1 MIMMNDLSHRLAL
14 KDRLPRTWLPFFE
27 RHGNFT
33 AAQLAAIPH
42 VLDGH
47 NVMLCAATASGKT
60 EAALAPLIERH
71 CPPLRSR
78 SLRILYL
85 TPTRALVSDL
95 AARLASPLEALD
107 ISLGVK
113 TSDLNTFRPR
123 HPPDVLLTTPES
135 ADSLLATHA
144 RLLAS
149 LRAVIID
156 ELHLFDGT
164 PRGDQ
169 MRILLQRIRRIREHA
184 AARGDAEDAIIQ
196 YVALSASLGAPA
208 AVAARYFGDAH
219 VVQAPGSRSLAAEL
233 LPLSPVVSDE
243 LLAYL
248 QTFRQRG
255 WRKALVFC
263 NSRAEIEAYATAIR
277 GRPPFGEA
285 VYVHYSN
292 LDPRHRREIEQRFA
306 AAPAAICLASSTLEL
321 GIDVGDIDVIILI
334 GPPGNVA
341 SFTQRI
347 GRGNRRSG
355 VMRLAGFYRTT
366 LEQLL
371 FEALVDT
378 DTATDTRIKV
388 AAMDTASET
397 ADDNT
402 SSQSVQTV
410 QNPCALF
417 RPAVAVQQI
426 FSLIKQSPTAA
437 VRLAELAR
445 LFDGLLSRDDLAAI
459 IGELT
464 QRGYLKEGRPG
475 EWRAGERLNDLVD
488 QQASSRPGP
497 SIHSNIAGSNAPA
510 VVIRDQ
516 HTQEVVAR
524 VDPLWL
530 GREMLTLEGR
540 PINVEWSDG
549 EVMLVS
555 SARRLDAAEP
565 LFYRSERQ
573 LLSYEL
579 AQLLQGRLGLAPGM
593 APFVAVPD
601 GWLWFHFLGDLYGR
615 AALDLLRYKIPAGE
629 TTNVGLCIR
638 LPDEP
643 RALPEW
649 PAAQVTR
656 YLQDNY
662 RSYEPL
668 LALGPF
674 QHLLPL
680 KLRRRA
686 VVEQFDQPRFL
697 AALAALHPVVAPE
710 ELGEELAELIEDD

>member
-1 MIMMNDLSHRLAL
+1 MIMISDLAIRLAL
-14 KDRLPRTWLPFFE
+14 KNRLPRTWLPFFE
-27 RHGNFT
+27 RHGTFT
-33 AAQLAAIPH
+33 TTQLAAIPQI
-42 VLDGH
+42 LEGH

-60 EAALAPLIERH
+60 EAALAPLIERY

-78 SLRILYL
+78 RLHILYL

-95 AARLASPLEALD
+95 AARLASPLETLG

-113 TSDLNTFRPR
+113 TSDLNSFRAAR
-123 HPPDVLLTTPES
+123 PPDVLLTTPES
-135 ADSLLATHA
+135 ADSLLAAHA
-144 RLLAS
+144 RLLAP

-169 MRILLQRIRRIREHA
+169 LRVLLRRIRRIREHA
-184 AARGDAEDAIIQ
+184 AARGDAEDAAVQ
-196 YVALSASLGAPA
+196 FVALSASLDEPA
-208 AVAARYFGDAH
+208 AVAARYFDGAR
-219 VVQAPGSRSLAAEL
+219 VVQAPGNRALTAEL

-263 NSRAEIEAYATAIR
+263 NSRAEIEAYATAVR
-277 GRPPFGEA
+277 GRAPFGEA

-306 AAPAAICLASSTLEL
+306 TAPAAICFASSTLEL
-321 GIDVGDIDVIILI
+321 GIDIGDIDVIILI

-355 VMRLAGFYRTT
+355 MMRLAGFYRTR
-366 LEQLL
+366 LEQLV
-371 FEALVDT
+371 FEALLD
-378 DTATDTRIKV
+378 DQRPV
-388 AAMDTASET
+388 ADGRQGDQENDAGSL
-397 ADDNT
+397 
-402 SSQSVQTV
+402 SLPVSRS
-410 QNPCALF
+410 PCLPF
-417 RPAVAVQQI
+417 RPAIAVQQV

-437 VRLAELAR
+437 VRLAELVS
-445 LFDGLLSRDDLAAI
+445 LFDGLLSRGDLAAI
-459 IGELT
+459 VGELM

-475 EWRAGERLNDLVD
+475 EWRAGERLNELVD
-488 QQASSRPGP
+488 QQASARPGP
-497 SIHSNIAGSNAPA
+497 SIHSNIAGGTTPA

-530 GREMLTLEGR
+530 GREVLTLEGR

-555 SARRLDAAEP
+555 SARRPDAAEP

-579 AQLLQGRLGLAPGM
+579 AQLLPWRLGLAQGM
-593 APFVAVPD
+593 APFIAAPG

-629 TTNVGLCIR
+629 TTNVGLCLR

-649 PAAQVTR
+649 PVAQVTR
-656 YLQDNY
+656 YLEDNY
-662 RSYEPL
+662 RSFEPL

-686 VVEQFDQPRFL
+686 VVEQFDLPRFL
-697 AALAALHPVVAPE
+697 AALAALRPIVAPE
-710 ELGEELAELIEDD
+710 ELTEELEGLIEDD

>member
-1 MIMMNDLSHRLAL
+1 MSMMSDLDIRLAL

-42 VLDGH
+42 ILDGH

-71 CPPLRSR
+71 CPPLRER

-95 AARLASPLEALD
+95 ATRLASPLEALG

-113 TSDLNTFRPR
+113 TSDLNTFRAR

-135 ADSLLATHA
+135 ADSLLAAHA
-144 RLLAS
+144 RLLAP

-169 MRILLQRIRRIREHA
+169 LRVLLRRIRRIREHA
-184 AARGDAEDAIIQ
+184 TARGDAEDATIQ
-196 YVALSASLGAPA
+196 YVALSASLDEPA
-208 AVAARYFGDAH
+208 AVAARYFDDAH
-219 VVQAPGSRSLAAEL
+219 VVQARGNRALTAEL

-321 GIDVGDIDVIILI
+321 GIDIGDIDVIILI

-355 VMRLAGFYRTT
+355 LMRLAGFYRTT

-371 FEALVDT
+371 FEALLADSSHQSGVD
-378 DTATDTRIKV
+378 RQ
-388 AAMDTASET
+388 
-397 ADDNT
+397 
-402 SSQSVQTV
+402 QSVDD
-410 QNPCALF
+410 ALSAADCRVPSGWPTAPF

-464 QRGYLKEGRPG
+464 QRGYLRDGRPG

-497 SIHSNIAGSNAPA
+497 GIHSNIAGSNAPA

-555 SARRLDAAEP
+555 SARRPDVAEP

-579 AQLLQGRLGLAPGM
+579 AQLLPRRLGLAPGT
-593 APFVAVPD
+593 APFIAAPD

-629 TTNVGLCIR
+629 TTNVGLCLR

-649 PAAQVTR
+649 PSGQVVR
-656 YLQDNY
+656 YLEDNY
-662 RSYEPL
+662 RSLEPL

-710 ELGEELAELIEDD
+710 ELREELEELIEDG